1 MKLTLLS
8 AACAMT
14 ACSMASAHIE
24 EFDVE
29 VADWFVTGASLAP
42 GAESSVLFDG
52 AGEVLSASGVLGP
65 ITPDNDA
72 AIVQLILE
80 GHIHGEIEE
89 GMAFRVDYNFNPDF
103 AAGSL
108 DILGGQLSV
117 EALTDDGDGSLFA
130 LATLPTGSPLSG
142 SFQTTALELVGG
154 PIIANHSAT
163 EADFVLAIN
172 FGWSG
177 VTPADLLALTGTV
190 TVTPVPAPA
199 TGATLLA
206 GCLAAARRRR

>member
-1 MKLTLLS
+1 
-8 AACAMT
+8 
-14 ACSMASAHIE
+14 MALGHIE

-29 VADWFVTGASLAP
+29 VADWFVTGASIAP
-42 GAESSVLFDG
+42 GGSSSVVFDG
-52 AGEVLSASGVLGP
+52 AGEVLGASGVLGP
-65 ITPDNDA
+65 IMVENDA
-72 AIVQLILE
+72 AILQFILE

-117 EALTDDGDGSLFA
+117 EALTDDGDGSLFGLGT
-130 LATLPTGSPLSG
+130 LATGSPLFG
-142 SFQTTALELVGG
+142 SFETSAMELVGG
-154 PIIANHSAT
+154 PIITNHSAT

-177 VTPADLLALTGTV
+177 VTPTDLLTLNGSV
-190 TVTPVPAPA
+190 TVTPIPASMS
-199 TGATLLA
+199 GVMLMA
-206 GCLAAARRRR
+206 GGLAATRRRR